1 MAKFSIELTVEEVA
15 RWLGVSRKTVRR
27 YIREGRIVA
36 RRTGG
41 RYLIKRENLETFR
54 TTRRNREHLFNLA
67 FELRPRSLF
76 GIPDG
81 DTIVVPSS
89 HKRVES
95 PLLHVPTGHL
105 YAYGT
110 LSKFRSDAEMICRK
124 LTLPGVSARLRDNF
138 ITVKVWGT
146 DPRTA
151 HSVAAS
157 ALERFLQQLTVTT
170 GVLLEYTH
178 LYTDIDSEG
187 ETLPAPTTTQ
197 LLHVAWYNL
206 DRLRSDLGQAES
218 FASYDDM
225 NLIRACR
232 YYTHARMLEAL
243 RNELPEELSWHR
255 KQLASEI
262 FLNSWKAITS
272 IFGDTSKDARLFQ
285 SAYRTFGITKEFF
298 KNEVLPLKH
307 LRDEC
312 DVAHSSSSSDDIDL
326 VDDNLNSAMSVA
338 RKIIRVYRDYLAR
351 CNAPASA

>member
-1 MAKFSIELTVEEVA
+1 MAKFSSELTVEEVA
-15 RWLGVSRKTVRR
+15 RWLGVSRETVRR
-27 YIREGRIVA
+27 YIREGRLVA

-41 RYLIKRENLETFR
+41 GYLIKRENLDPFR

-67 FELRPRSLF
+67 FELRPRSAF

-95 PLLHVPTGHL
+95 PYLHVSTGHL
-105 YAYGT
+105 YAHGT
-110 LSKFRSDAEMICRK
+110 LSKFRSDAQMICRK
-124 LTLPGVSARLRDNF
+124 LALPGASARLRDNF

-146 DPRTA
+146 DPRSA

-170 GVLLEYTH
+170 GFLFEYTH

-187 ETLPAPTTTQ
+187 ETLPLPTTTK
-197 LLHVAWYNL
+197 LLDARLYNL
-206 DRLRSDLGQAES
+206 DKLRSQLGQAEL
-218 FASYDDM
+218 FAGYDDT

-232 YYTHARMLEAL
+232 YYTHARMLEAR
-243 RNELPEELSWHR
+243 RNELPKELSWHR

-262 FLNSWKAITS
+262 FLNSWKSITS
-272 IFGDTSKDARLFQ
+272 ILGDTSKDARSFQ
-285 SAYRTFGITKEFF
+285 SAYRKFGIKKEFF
-298 KNEVLPLKH
+298 KDKLLPLKD
-307 LRDEC
+307 LRDKC

-338 RKIIRVYRDYLAR
+338 RKIILMYGDYLAR
-351 CNAPASA
+351 CNALASA